1 MQFEVLQV
9 FRERFEPVE
18 VRGNFMNWIIF
29 VTVCTSYF
37 YLIVKSKKAM
47 HMLQQNLYNM
57 NHRYVKWIIKNPI
70 SVFISFDFLSVMF
83 MILAFYLNQELWL
96 ILSSVIYVLGFFLIR
111 MKDEKEKVHEK
122 KPLVVTKRVLRLI
135 FTTSVL
141 YLIPSIL
148 ICFYKESSL
157 LFLLILGIMVYFVYF
172 ILWITNI
179 LNKPIEKC
187 VYYYYYLKATSK
199 LKKMSQLKVVGITG
213 SYGKTSS
220 KNILSDIL
228 NVKMIA
234 HPTPQNLNT
243 EYGLMITI
251 NNHLDKFD
259 EVFIAEMGAYKCGEI
274 RTLCKMVHPS
284 YGILTSI
291 GTAHLESFG
300 SEENIQKTKFE
311 LIDSL
316 PDDGVAILNGD
327 DPKQLSYKTQSKC
340 QKIWIGIDNHEV
352 DLYATNIHCSNNGS
366 SFDCFV
372 KEENQSYT
380 FTTKLLGNHNIYN
393 VLAGIALAREFGMSM
408 EEIKTGVRKIKP
420 IEHRLE
426 IKPIGSIYM
435 IDDAYNSNPV
445 GAKRAVEVL
454 DMMPGTKV
462 VVTPGMIELGVK
474 EKEYN
479 KIFGMQIAN
488 VADYVILIGEKRT
501 QPIYQ
506 GLMESD
512 YSKEKIYIL
521 NDVKESFPLLAK
533 LKGKEDLYALYEN
546 DLPDSYN
553 ENK

>member
-1 MQFEVLQV
+1 
-9 FRERFEPVE
+9 
-18 VRGNFMNWIIF
+18 MNWIIL

-57 NHRYVKWIIKNPI
+57 NHRYIKWIVKNPI

-83 MILAFYLNQELWL
+83 MVLAFYLNQELWL

-111 MKDEKEKVHEK
+111 MKDEKEKIHEK

-148 ICFYKESSL
+148 IYFNKESSL

-187 VYYYYYLKATSK
+187 VYYYYYLKATNK

-284 YGILTSI
+284 YGILTTI

-316 PDDGVAILNGD
+316 QDDGVAILNGD
-327 DPKQLSYKTQSKC
+327 DPKQLSYKIQSKC

-393 VLAGIALAREFGMSM
+393 VLAGIALAREFGMNM

-533 LKGKEDLYALYEN
+533 LKEKEDLYALYEN